1 MADRPGAVADGRV
14 RAMIRRAWVAG
25 GRGACAVQ
33 CGFLLYSA
41 EVTLSARREFVGGGE
56 DTKGREEKE
65 KQREDERDNDRKKRI
80 KRMGKLG

>member
-1 MADRPGAVADGRV
+1 MADRPSAVADGRV

-33 CGFLLYSA
+33 CGSFLYSA
-41 EVTLSARREFVGGGE
+41 EGTLSARREFVGGGE

-65 KQREDERDNDRKKRI
+65 KQREDERDNERQKLIRI
-80 KRMGKLG
+80 MGKLG